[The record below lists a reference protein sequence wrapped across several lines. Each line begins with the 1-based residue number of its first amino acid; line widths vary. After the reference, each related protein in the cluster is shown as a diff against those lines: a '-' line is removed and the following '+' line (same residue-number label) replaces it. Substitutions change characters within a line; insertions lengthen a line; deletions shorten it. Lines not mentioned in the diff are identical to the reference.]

1 MLCFYQKSD
10 DKRTD
15 GLVVRICGT
24 TVNISREKEI
34 LSLQIAHAAGC
45 FPAVLATFKNGLVY
59 PYVQGRMATFTDLT
73 QPPVIKELT
82 RLIYNLQHT
91 NPQELDLFDRQGNR
105 TEFKKFETTLGPIKR
120 CLARIPN
127 KATDSAM
134 DEVFQQIRKELT
146 DDVLREEFGFLEK
159 FYNGFPEPIVLCH
172 NDLQPWNILIND
184 ETGEL
189 TILDYELTSRNLDMH
204 DFARLWDKR
213 IFYEVL
219 GFCDK
224 DEPVFNDDIKR
235 LYFQGYLEA
244 KRMNGGDD
252 GGDTPDTDIELLD
265 TQARIL
271 DIMYGICHI
280 IIALSFVNSGQEG
293 GLNWMKHLLVLK
305 DEYFQNKDSLLTLQQ
320 HWFKLAG
327 QYIEDWIKSPKF
339 RKWHFQMHVLD
350 RIPFR
355 SSFQRNLVLGV

>member
-1 MLCFYQKSD
+1 MHIVSLARIMAHRYFDTLVDPLQLDEDIFPILQVLRPQWTKEDLCKDSFENGFINSMVCFYQKSD

-15 GLVVRICGT
+15 GLVVRIYGT

-244 KRMNGGDD
+244 KRMNGTQILSCW
-252 GGDTPDTDIELLD
+252 TPRHVFLTSCM
-265 TQARIL
+265 A
-271 DIMYGICHI
+271 
-280 IIALSFVNSGQEG
+280 FV
-293 GLNWMKHLLVLK
+293 
-305 DEYFQNKDSLLTLQQ
+305 
-320 HWFKLAG
+320 
-327 QYIEDWIKSPKF
+327 I
-339 RKWHFQMHVLD
+339 
-350 RIPFR
+350 
-355 SSFQRNLVLGV
+355 SS